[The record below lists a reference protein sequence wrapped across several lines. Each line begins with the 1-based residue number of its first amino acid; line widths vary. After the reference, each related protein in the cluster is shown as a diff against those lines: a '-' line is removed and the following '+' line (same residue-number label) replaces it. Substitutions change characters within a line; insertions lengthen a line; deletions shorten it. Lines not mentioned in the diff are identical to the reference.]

1 MNSENLKDKLINT
14 IAILESRKLAKQ
26 SYIDMYLPLVIYA
39 LNELTN
45 VECVDIKKIHDIIK
59 KDTTFELHV
68 AVIGRILE
76 HCLKNKYITRQ
87 SGTGFYVVTPSLPKS
102 TIEHAKINKFKI
114 NIEFICKELIRISK
128 KYNIEF
134 TDDVNDALD
143 HIEKFSNSYSEELL
157 LFFRGNLDLNLD
169 DNNKYYNVFLL
180 INELKSKNPMHLDA
194 FMQVVECML
203 LKNVLLHEVPL
214 VDIMSPSFKLKMFF
228 LDTRIVLALLHFD
241 GTDSYEYY
249 SNLINIIKKTGARLY
264 ILERTKMEIVNLL
277 SESIS
282 NFNNIYYLKNRII
295 SSCIEMGYSVSFLER
310 SMNNIDEK
318 ISKLGVSIT
327 NYPFNETI
335 YKKYGDDLYDKLKK
349 DNSKYNEE
357 ALEHD
362 VMCVNDLLS
371 LWRGRSFHK
380 LETIPSIFLTTNLPL
395 YKATKHVLKMKY
407 PPVITA
413 NSLSIYFWLNSSQ
426 NFNMH
431 KDELLAYTKIML
443 TPNQDLWE
451 SVIKSLNELKKDG
464 NITKEQFSYLIT
476 TSILEEE
483 IDSKIINHELFDYEE
498 MKRLTLKLSQENEEK
513 AVESEKKSAK
523 INNMLNCG
531 TIFIFCVFVILIFSA
546 VFVITNLIFS
556 TLTSASITLITFGIS
571 LCYNL
576 YLHKLRKHSA
586 TLADRIK
593 KGIYNRLDKF
603 FTTN

>member
-318 ISKLGVSIT
+318 
-327 NYPFNETI
+327 
-335 YKKYGDDLYDKLKK
+335 
-349 DNSKYNEE
+349 
-357 ALEHD
+357 
-362 VMCVNDLLS
+362 
-371 LWRGRSFHK
+371 
-380 LETIPSIFLTTNLPL
+380 
-395 YKATKHVLKMKY
+395 
-407 PPVITA
+407 
-413 NSLSIYFWLNSSQ
+413 
-426 NFNMH
+426 
-431 KDELLAYTKIML
+431 
-443 TPNQDLWE
+443 
-451 SVIKSLNELKKDG
+451 
-464 NITKEQFSYLIT
+464 NI
-476 TSILEEE
+476 
-483 IDSKIINHELFDYEE
+483 
-498 MKRLTLKLSQENEEK
+498 
-513 AVESEKKSAK
+513 
-523 INNMLNCG
+523 
-531 TIFIFCVFVILIFSA
+531 
-546 VFVITNLIFS
+546 
-556 TLTSASITLITFGIS
+556 
-571 LCYNL
+571 
-576 YLHKLRKHSA
+576 
-586 TLADRIK
+586 
-593 KGIYNRLDKF
+593 
-603 FTTN
+603 

>member
-45 VECVDIKKIHDIIK
+45 VECVDVKKIHDIIK
-59 KDTTFELHV
+59 KDTSFVLHV
-68 AVIGRILE
+68 DVIRRILD

-102 TIEHAKINKFKI
+102 TIEHAKINKFRI

-128 KYNIEF
+128 KYNIKF

-143 HIEKFSNSYSEELL
+143 HVEKFSNSYSEELL

-169 DNNKYYNVFLL
+169 DNSKYYNIFLL
-180 INELKSKNPMHLDA
+180 INELKSKNPMYLGV

-214 VDIMSPSFKLKMFF
+214 IDVMSTSFKLKMFF

-241 GTDSYEYY
+241 GKDSYDYY
-249 SNLINIIKKTGARLY
+249 SNLINIIKNTKARLY
-264 ILERTKMEIVNLL
+264 IFDRTKMEIVNLL

-282 NFNNIYYLKNRII
+282 NFNNIYCLKNRII
-295 SSCIEMGYSVSFLER
+295 SSCLEMGYSVTFLEKVL
-310 SMNNIDEK
+310 NNIDEE
-318 ISKLGVSIT
+318 ISKLGVGIT
-327 NYPFNETI
+327 SYPFNETI
-335 YKKYGDDLYDKLKK
+335 YKRYGSNLYDKLKE
-349 DNSKYNEE
+349 DNSKYNER

-362 VMCVNDLLS
+362 VMCINDLLS
-371 LWRGRSFHK
+371 LWNGKSFHK

-395 YKATKHVLKMKY
+395 YRAARYILRIKY

-426 NFNMH
+426 NFNMC
-431 KDELLAYTKIML
+431 KDELLAYTKLML
-443 TPNQDLWE
+443 TPSQDLWE
-451 SVIKSLNELKKDG
+451 SVIKSLSELKKDG

-483 IDSKIINHELFDYEE
+483 INSKMINHEIFDYEE
-498 MKRLTLKLSQENEEK
+498 MKRLTLKLAQENEER
-513 AVESEKKSAK
+513 AVESEKNSVK
-523 INNMLNCG
+523 IDNILKFLTNS
-531 TIFIFCVFVILIFSA
+531 IFYFAVVSIFGILFAFASLIFSM
-546 VFVITNLIFS
+546 FTS
-556 TLTSASITLITFGIS
+556 TLISISIFIIS
-571 LCYNL
+571 LFCDL
-576 YLHKLRKHSA
+576 YLYRLRREYTTFSDK
-586 TLADRIK
+586 IK
-593 KGIYNRLDKF
+593 KKIYNMLDKHF
-603 FTTN
+603 PND